1 MRFTDGRENLEINIH
16 EGQHGYDMTAVF
28 FGNTPAHD
36 ENGIHHIESVRALL
50 KDTLDRVLGLS
61 GHPAPKRTHARST
74 PSRTWPARRSKKAPR
89 VHPTFPTT
97 CTASA
102 ADACLPKRTKTPAAT
117 LAGVT
122 TATDGRPGMTSSLE
136 SSLNGLD
143 MERGE

>member
-61 GHPAPKRTHARST
+61 GHPVPEEDTCAIYAITNMAGETVKEGSARSSDI
-74 PSRTWPARRSKKAPR
+74 PDNMYCSG
-89 VHPTFPTT
+89 
-97 CTASA
+97 CG
-102 ADACLPKRTKTPAAT
+102 CLLTEENENPCGDT
-117 LAGVT
+117 GWCE
-122 TATDGRPGMTSSLE
+122 DCY
-136 SSLNGLD
+136 
-143 MERGE
+143 

>member
-61 GHPAPKRTHARST
+61 GHPAPRRGHMRDLCHHEHGRRDGQRRLRAFIRH
-74 PSRTWPARRSKKAPR
+74 SRQHVLHRLRMPAYRR
-89 VHPTFPTT
+89 
-97 CTASA
+97 
-102 ADACLPKRTKTPAAT
+102 
-117 LAGVT
+117 
-122 TATDGRPGMTSSLE
+122 
-136 SSLNGLD
+136 
-143 MERGE
+143 ERKPLRRHWLV